1 MTYLYKVLCYLDQR
15 ISKWICG
22 DGWILKKP
30 EVPGEQSNRFARK
43 SIVVIYSAILSLH
56 WLLLL
61 SYSPSGQA
69 EQPSEYRLKVAFL
82 YNFAAYTEWPN
93 AHNSVLNLCIHGE
106 DPFGENLQHIRQK
119 KVHEQEL
126 LIRHTNNIEDLPD
139 CQIVFITRSVVD
151 SLGSIINILDG
162 KPILTV
168 ADTPGVGQ
176 QGVALNMAIKE
187 GKVIFEANLTVA
199 RKSGLRLS
207 AQLLRFATKVYQE

>member
-1 MTYLYKVLCYLDQR
+1 MYKVLCYLDQR
-15 ISKWICG
+15 ISEWICD

-30 EVPGEQSNRFARK
+30 KVVSELSNHFAKK

-82 YNFAAYTEWPN
+82 YNFAAYTEWPH

-106 DPFGENLQHIRQK
+106 DPFGENLRHIRQK
-119 KVHEQEL
+119 KVNEQEL
-126 LIRHTNNIEDLPD
+126 LIRHTKKIEDLPD

-151 SLGSIINILDG
+151 SLDSIINLLDG

-199 RKSGLRLS
+199 RKNGLRLS

>member
-1 MTYLYKVLCYLDQR
+1 MAYLHKVLCYLDQR
-15 ISKWICG
+15 ISKRICG
-22 DGWILKKP
+22 DGWILKKLKAIG
-30 EVPGEQSNRFARK
+30 VQSNRFARK
-43 SIVVIYSAILSLH
+43 SIVVIYSAVLLH

-61 SYSPSGQA
+61 SYSPSAQA
-69 EQPSEYRLKVAFL
+69 EHPSEYRLKVAFL

-126 LIRHTNNIEDLPD
+126 LIRHTKNVDELPG

-151 SLGSIINILDG
+151 SLGNIINLLDG
-162 KPILTV
+162 KPILTS
-168 ADTPGVGQ
+168 AGTPGVGQ

-187 GKVIFEANLTVA
+187 GKVIFEANLAAA
-199 RKSGLRLS
+199 RKSGLRLC
-207 AQLLRFATKVYQE
+207 AQLLRFATEVYQE